1 MLQKT
6 LWGFQ
11 YTRIFFQPERVAEE
25 EKADVFFGLMTL
37 NFSLARSIQSIKKSL
52 IFILASSKKK
62 IKLLP
67 KVWYIILSSFGL

>member
-37 NFSLARSIQSIKKSL
+37 NFSLARSIQSL
-52 IFILASSKKK
+52 KKK
-62 IKLLP
+62 LNI
-67 KVWYIILSSFGL
+67 YFS